1 MPCVRG
7 WDSATRRDGKR
18 RAGRIGAG
26 DVGHSW
32 RGADGVR
39 DSLWLPTGRGTTS
52 VRTSEPFVGNF
63 TFG

>member
-1 MPCVRG
+1 MRG

-39 DSLWLPTGRGTTS
+39 DSLWLPTGARHNLCENLRDLSLGI
-52 VRTSEPFVGNF
+52 F